1 MKHFPS
7 SVKLSKLNIGKVLRE
22 SKGFKCLKSFTLWEC
37 APLVIFTNI
46 QNVSFDFC
54 VFSLSSKYLQV
65 FEVLHY
71 VGSCIIKVLKLK
83 VKRVKSVWE
92 VDEGRPR
99 KKEDSARIARVHGLN
114 PMQGSDGLQTAA
126 DPQETL
132 RPFLE
137 QITAENKENG
147 TPILLMETELP
158 RSNFIHARNVLSPEA
173 EYLALSICE

>member
-1 MKHFPS
+1 MS
-7 SVKLSKLNIGKVLRE
+7 LL
-22 SKGFKCLKSFTLWEC
+22 
-37 APLVIFTNI
+37 IFAYSI
-46 QNVSFDFC
+46 V
-54 VFSLSSKYLQV
+54 SSKYLQV

-114 PMQGSDGLQTAA
+114 PMQGSDGLQTGAA
-126 DPQETL
+126 EETL

-173 EYLALSICE
+173 EYEYLALSICE